1 MCLTL
6 EDTLVCMRLEATYG
20 ERSKTP
26 RRRPAE
32 NPSLQEQEGKTV
44 QIRTFI
50 GQDPENGEWRM
61 MTK

>member
-6 EDTLVCMRLEATYG
+6 DDTLACMQLEAAYG

-26 RRRPAE
+26 RRRPAGSPPPE
-32 NPSLQEQEGKTV
+32 ELEGKTV

-50 GQDPENGEWRM
+50 GQDPENGEWRL
-61 MTK
+61 MTD